1 MSIEEKIRKTNERSR
16 QRKMEKQI
24 QRAMAELAYEE
35 FRLEQKRK
43 EDRNAVIIMSL
54 FVAFMLSLKFIF

>member
-16 QRKMEKQI
+16 QRKIERNL
-24 QRAMAELAYEE
+24 QRAMAVLAYEE
-35 FRLEQKRK
+35 WKLEQKRK

>member
-16 QRKMEKQI
+16 QRKMEKRI
-24 QRAMAELAYEE
+24 QMAMAELAYEE

>member
-16 QRKMEKQI
+16 QRKMEKRI

>member
-16 QRKMEKQI
+16 QRKMEKRI
-24 QRAMAELAYEE
+24 QMAMAELAYEE
-35 FRLEQKRK
+35 FRLEQKRR
-43 EDRNAVIIMSL
+43 EDRNALIIMSL

>member
-16 QRKMEKQI
+16 QRKMEKRI

-35 FRLEQKRK
+35 FRLDQKRK

>member
-16 QRKMEKQI
+16 QRKFERNF
-24 QRAMAELAYEE
+24 QRAMAKLAYEE
-35 FRLEQKRK
+35 WRLEQKRK

>member
-16 QRKMEKQI
+16 QRKMEKRI
-24 QRAMAELAYEE
+24 QMAMAELAYEE
-35 FRLEQKRK
+35 FRLEQKRR

>member
-1 MSIEEKIRKTNERSR
+1 MSIKDKIKLTNANRRRRDFEKSYK
-16 QRKMEKQI
+16 
-24 QRAMAELAYEE
+24 RAMAELAYEE

-54 FVAFMLSLKFIF
+54 FVAFMLSLRFIF

>member
-16 QRKMEKQI
+16 QRKMEKRI
-24 QRAMAELAYEE
+24 QMAMAELAYEE

-54 FVAFMLSLKFIF
+54 FVAFMLSLRFIF

>member
-16 QRKMEKQI
+16 QRKFERNF

-54 FVAFMLSLKFIF
+54 FVAFMLSFQFIF

>member
-16 QRKMEKQI
+16 QRKMEKRI
-24 QRAMAELAYEE
+24 QMAMAELAYEE
-35 FRLEQKRK
+35 LRLEQKRK

-54 FVAFMLSLKFIF
+54 FIAFMLSLKFIF

>member
-16 QRKMEKQI
+16 QRKMEKRI
-24 QRAMAELAYEE
+24 QMAMAELAYEE

-43 EDRNAVIIMSL
+43 EDRNAVIIMSI

>member
-1 MSIEEKIRKTNERSR
+1 MSIEEKIRMTNANRR
-16 QRKMEKQI
+16 RRDFEKSYK
-24 QRAMAELAYEE
+24 RAMAELAYEE
-35 FRLEQKRK
+35 LRLEQKRK

>member
-1 MSIEEKIRKTNERSR
+1 MSIEEKIKKTNERSR
-16 QRKMEKQI
+16 QRKMEKRI
-24 QRAMAELAYEE
+24 QMAMAELAYEE

>member
-16 QRKMEKQI
+16 QRKMEKRI
-24 QRAMAELAYEE
+24 QMAMVELAYEE

>member
-16 QRKMEKQI
+16 QRKFERSFQK
-24 QRAMAELAYEE
+24 AMAELAYEE